1 MSGLNASPSERARM
15 TECRK
20 MAGWVT
26 FVCLSC
32 SSVPANMISVI
43 GNPKISLARSNSSL
57 ASGNVVVKVLA
68 HSDELGALTRE
79 YECVHSFL
87 QLVYGPKGNH
97 FYRNSRKAIPSAATR
112 TIRPRLRLAD
122 AKESRSVK
130 QSEIER
136 KRCLSLRP
144 TEEAPPRRPVPFQ
157 TRRLPRINRRN
168 TGPTTA
174 DENPPSLS
182 DTNGPAG
189 GAGRN
194 TSGLLPHII
203 TELHEF
209 EGGSILPRTE
219 HVRDRSFYIRRI
231 SACSHNI

>member
-1 MSGLNASPSERARM
+1 MDYNERN
-15 TECRK
+15 
-20 MAGWVT
+20 G
-26 FVCLSC
+26 SY
-32 SSVPANMISVI
+32 SD
-43 GNPKISLARSNSSL
+43 
-57 ASGNVVVKVLA
+57 
-68 HSDELGALTRE
+68 DELL
-79 YECVHSFL
+79 
-87 QLVYGPKGNH
+87 
-97 FYRNSRKAIPSAATR
+97 SRFSRPETPRTTVQDDIPDDPAAFT
-112 TIRPRLRLAD
+112 ACGC
-122 AKESRSVK
+122 KESRSVE

-219 HVRDRSFYIRRI
+219 HVRDRSFYIRRSRLAVII
-231 SACSHNI
+231 SD